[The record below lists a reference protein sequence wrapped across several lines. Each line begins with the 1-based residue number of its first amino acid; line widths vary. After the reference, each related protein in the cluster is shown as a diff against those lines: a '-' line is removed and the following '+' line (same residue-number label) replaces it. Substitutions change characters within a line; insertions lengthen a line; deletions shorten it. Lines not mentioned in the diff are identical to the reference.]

1 MLWGSNVPVTRTPDG
16 HRMAEARY
24 RGQKVVVVS
33 PDYADATKFADE
45 WLHPHPGTDGVLA
58 MDMGHVILRECFVE
72 RRVPYFTDYV
82 RRFTDLPFLVTLD
95 ERGRER
101 ETGTYCPGTF
111 VTAPGPRSRPDRRRR
126 GAALDAGG
134 LRQGIRRS
142 PRAERHTGRPLG
154 QGR

>member
-1 MLWGSNVPVTRTPDG
+1 MGLQRAGDTDPGRAPDG
-16 HRMAEARY
+16 
-24 RGQKVVVVS
+24 RGPLS
-33 PDYADATKFADE
+33 RSEGRRGLADYADATKFADE

-134 LRQGIRRS
+134 LRQGVRRS